1 MYEFF
6 KNDNS
11 AFKKEM
17 TFILG
22 LIVVVFIICLGIM
35 NYAGNAYI
43 ERHQND
49 LKIKQQEYWLNNFD
63 LAGNEELL
71 DSLPVIV
78 KEKDADAAIQ
88 YQMSI
93 FKNNNL
99 VVTDVK
105 NKNIPARSQGKKK
118 TPGYIQCDVQLD
130 GEWNNFISA
139 LNQLENKYLVSVTS
153 LQIEQNA
160 KASGIKAKVQYR
172 IIFI

>member
-17 TFILG
+17 TLIMGFIVGIL
-22 LIVVVFIICLGIM
+22 IICMAIM
-35 NYAGNAYI
+35 NYASKAYI

-49 LKIKQQEYWLNNFD
+49 IKIKQQEYWLNNFD

-78 KEKDADAAIQ
+78 KEKEADEAIQ

-99 VVTDVK
+99 AVTDVK
-105 NKNIPARSQGKKK
+105 NKSIPARSQGKKK

-160 KASGIKAKVQYR
+160 KASGIRAKVQYR